1 MRNRRGRKPI
11 RVVTMITAAVVVMLI
26 AVAVIWY
33 RVERG
38 SQATI
43 THDDFDDAYDEFV
56 TKGEI
61 VDPDRDAAWRDFD
74 AWQVESEK
82 ERRSWEEGAGE

>member
-1 MRNRRGRKPI
+1 M
-11 RVVTMITAAVVVMLI
+11 VTMIIVSVVVMLL

-43 THDDFDDAYDEFV
+43 THDDFDDAYDELV

-61 VDPDRDAAWRDFD
+61 VDADREAAWQDFH
-74 AWQVESEK
+74 AGQVESEK
-82 ERRSWEEGAGE
+82 ERRSWEEAAGE